1 MITQQVTIINKLGL
15 HARAASSFVKTAS
28 VFSSKVQVTRAGTQA
43 DGKSIM
49 AMMMLE
55 ATRGSTITLSIDG
68 PDEED
73 AMAALIE
80 IIEERFGEAE

>member
-1 MITQQVTIINKLGL
+1 MITQEVTIINKLGL

-28 VFSSKVQVTRAGTQA
+28 AFASTVQVTRARTQA

-55 ATRGSTITLSIDG
+55 ATCGSTITLSIDG
-68 PDEED
+68 ADEDD